1 MLDMSKYE
9 LKRQQEDKL
18 ENLKQSI
25 LEANN
30 LSPEHYNIQDII
42 ELPIEEFN
50 DLLSRHP
57 LTEEQLIMCRDIRRR
72 GKNKVAA
79 QNCRRRKSDQIE
91 ELRKRLESAEQQK
104 ETLRIKNERLNSI
117 KRQEEE
123 KLEDLKQSI
132 LFANNLSPEYYT
144 IQVTEENNVEI
155 VARECGEGERN
166 TSSMVT
172 EDDEVKNV
180 GREYGEGETSTSSME
195 SFELY
200 QDEMADVKDRIFS
213 ILDGFN
219 KFRDEDE
226 TEFMFS

>member
-1 MLDMSKYE
+1 MGQSKLTSVQVLSLD
-9 LKRQQEDKL
+9 
-18 ENLKQSI
+18 I
-25 LEANN
+25 
-30 LSPEHYNIQDII
+30 
-42 ELPIEEFN
+42 FW
-50 DLLSRHP
+50 
-57 LTEEQLIMCRDIRRR
+57 
-72 GKNKVAA
+72 
-79 QNCRRRKSDQIE
+79 
-91 ELRKRLESAEQQK
+91 
-104 ETLRIKNERLNSI
+104 LNSI

-144 IQVTEENNVEI
+144 IQATEE
-155 VARECGEGERN
+155 
-166 TSSMVT
+166 
-172 EDDEVKNV
+172 DEVKNG
-180 GREYGEGETSTSSME
+180 GREDGEGETSTSSME